1 MAERP
6 GSASE
11 QRLPLE
17 NMSFMQTRRRW
28 FLLSAVVLALGIVSL
43 LIQGLNLGVDF
54 TGGSI
59 LELKYESAATVEEIE
74 QVLQEY
80 SETSGSQVQRIGSPD
95 APTMRIRSSALPEGE
110 DREAM
115 YAALAELG
123 SYEIELLDEVSPTI
137 GRELTRTG
145 LMALGIAV
153 AGMIAYITIRFEFR
167 FAICAIGALLHD
179 SLITLGLFSL
189 LQVEIDQAFIAAVLT
204 IVGYSVNDTIV
215 VFDRIREN
223 LRYRPRGERLYLT
236 IDRSIRQTLMRTLA
250 TSVTTFVAVGALWLF
265 GGATIRNFTVALLLG
280 VLVGT
285 YSSVFIASPLWM
297 AWQEWRPTKV
307 MSRV

>member
-1 MAERP
+1 MAERK
-6 GSASE
+6 GSADE
-11 QRLPLE
+11 HRLPLE
-17 NMSFMQTRRRW
+17 GVSFMQSRRRW
-28 FLLSAVVLALGIVSL
+28 FWLSGAVLLLGIVSL
-43 LIQGLNLGVDF
+43 LLQGLNLGVDF
-54 TGGSI
+54 TGGSV
-59 LELKYESAATVEEIE
+59 LELSYESAVMVSEME
-74 QVLQEY
+74 QVLQQY
-80 SETSGSQVQRIGSPD
+80 PETAGSMVQRIGSPD
-95 APTMRIRSSALPEGE
+95 APTMRIRSGALPEGE

-115 YAALAELG
+115 YASLAELG
-123 SYEIELLDEVSPTI
+123 AYEINLLDEVSPTI

-145 LMALGIAV
+145 LLALAIAV
-153 AGMIAYITIRFEFR
+153 AGMITYITVRFEFR

-223 LRYRPRGERLYLT
+223 LRYRPRGEQLYLT

-250 TSVTTFVAVGALWLF
+250 TSATTFVAVGALWLF
-265 GGATIRNFTVALLLG
+265 GGASIRNFTVALLLG

-285 YSSVFIASPLWM
+285 YSSIFIASPLWM
-297 AWQEWRPTKV
+297 AWQEWHPTKV